1 MPHKI
6 YLSDIVNYECIP
18 KKDIYLET
26 TRSILASKIY
36 SKEDDKTQ
44 LQRLKAYGCLKLRTK
59 K

>member
-36 SKEDDKTQ
+36 SKEDDKAQ
-44 LQRLKAYGCLKLRTK
+44 LQRLTAYGCLKLRTK